1 MALGGSSILTIYTY
15 NYDNCLT
22 KMPKIFFKES
32 ICFTKITFAFNGL
45 SFVESEIKKLN
56 CDHSQC
62 LQQSDVKKFS
72 YSDSLL
78 MLHKM
83 CAVVL
88 DTSET

>member
-1 MALGGSSILTIYTY
+1 MKTDVEIFIPQNIEVALGGSSILTIYTY

-45 SFVESEIKKLN
+45 SFVVSEIKKLN

-62 LQQSDVKKFS
+62 FS
-72 YSDSLL
+72 SGIDNSL
-78 MLHKM
+78 
-83 CAVVL
+83 
-88 DTSET
+88 T

>member
-45 SFVESEIKKLN
+45 SFVESEIKKTELRPFAMFLVRN
-56 CDHSQC
+56 R
-62 LQQSDVKKFS
+62 QQSDMKKFS
-72 YSDSLL
+72 YS
-78 MLHKM
+78 
-83 CAVVL
+83 VL
-88 DTSET
+88 FAYVT